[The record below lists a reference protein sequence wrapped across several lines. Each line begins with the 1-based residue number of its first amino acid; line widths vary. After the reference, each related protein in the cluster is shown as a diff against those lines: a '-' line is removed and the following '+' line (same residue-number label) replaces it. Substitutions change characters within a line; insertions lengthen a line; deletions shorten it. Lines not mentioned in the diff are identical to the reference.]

1 VEARLRS
8 SHERLKLLLAI
19 GVSAINLAIYLS
31 IRNGSYIKVFFLK
44 KKIEGKKFLPEK
56 GAKN

>member
-44 KKIEGKKFLPEK
+44 KKNRRKEVLTRKRR
-56 GAKN
+56 